1 MRLEWEKEGC
11 ADGYIVEMYSCGKW
25 VRASKIT
32 KNSTVEF
39 RKSGLA
45 SGTTYKFRVKTYK
58 MSGNIALYSGCNYL
72 IARTK

>member
-1 MRLEWEKEGC
+1 
-11 ADGYIVEMYSCGKW
+11 MYKNGKW

-58 MSGNIALYSGCNYL
+58 MSGNIALYSGYTYL